1 MSVNF
6 QNLKLKIGNENVER
20 IGSDCQTNSFKF
32 VGLHLD
38 EFLTWDQQINH
49 VHGKLASSNYA
60 ISTAKNVLPLNMK
73 INLYNSMFRSHLEY
87 GILAW
92 GGVSGNKTKGIFN
105 LQKKC
110 IRNVAGKKRSSHT
123 DPLFSQLKILKFSDL
138 FKMNCLNFM
147 HNFAFGRQPQSFNNM
162 FTPLGVQNRTGNYQI
177 TKYKSNFFD
186 KFPSAFLPKIW
197 NENCRNI
204 KH

>member
-1 MSVNF
+1 
-6 QNLKLKIGNENVER
+6 
-20 IGSDCQTNSFKF
+20 
-32 VGLHLD
+32 
-38 EFLTWDQQINH
+38 
-49 VHGKLASSNYA
+49 
-60 ISTAKNVLPLNMK
+60 MK

-186 KFPSAFLPKIW
+186 KFTSAFLPEIW
-197 NENCRNI
+197 NENCGDI
-204 KH
+204 KHCTSSTSPKQQISIIMSSNYNLVEHCNYLGCQTVDINFHK